1 MIHPTAIVDS
11 AAQLAEGVIIGPWC
25 TVGPGVVLDAG
36 VSLISHVVIQ
46 QDTAVGAHTV
56 IHPFAVIGGDPQH
69 GGYKGEPT
77 RLEIGS
83 DCSIR
88 EHCTFNRG
96 TPSHNG
102 GGGTG
107 VTRVGSNGLFMT
119 GAHVGHDAVVGD
131 HVVMANQATLGGH
144 ARIGDK
150 VFLGGLCAVHQN
162 GRVGQRA
169 IVGGLAAVTRD
180 VIPYGSAW
188 GNHARLHGLNLIGL
202 KRKGYGKDAVRRL
215 LAAFRDLFEREG
227 VFADR
232 LDRVEGAYADLPEIM
247 EIVAFIR
254 EDARRPLCLPGE

>member
-1 MIHPTAIVDS
+1 MSRIHSTALVDGS
-11 AAQLAEGVIIGPWC
+11 AELADGVVIGPWC
-25 TVGPGVVLDAG
+25 TVGPGVRLDAE
-36 VSLISHVVIQ
+36 VHLVSHVVVQ
-46 QDTAVGAHTV
+46 QDTTVGARTV

-69 GGYKGEPT
+69 NGYKGEPV

-83 DCSIR
+83 DNSVR
-88 EHCTFNRG
+88 EHATFNRG
-96 TPSHNG
+96 TSQG
-102 GGGTG
+102 SG
-107 VTRVGSNGLFMT
+107 VTRVGSHGLFMT
-119 GAHVGHDAVVGD
+119 GAHIGHDAVVGD
-131 HVVMANQATLGGH
+131 NVVMANSATLGGH
-144 ARIGDK
+144 ARIGDR

-162 GRVGQRA
+162 GRVGQGA

-215 LAAFRDLFEREG
+215 LAAFRDLFEGEG

-232 LDRVEGAYADLPEIM
+232 IDRVAGTYADLPEIM

-254 EDARRPLCLPGE
+254 EDAKRPLCLPGD

>member
-1 MIHPTAIVDS
+1 MAMIHPSAIVDGS
-11 AAQLAEGVIIGPWC
+11 AVLADDVIVGPWC
-25 TVGPGVVLDAG
+25 TVGPGVVLAEG
-36 VSLISHVVIQ
+36 VHLVSHVVIQ
-46 QDTAVGAHTV
+46 QDTTVGARTA

-69 GGYKGEPT
+69 NGYRGEPV

-83 DCSIR
+83 DNVIR

-96 TPSHNG
+96 TPQGSG
-102 GGGTG
+102 L
-107 VTRVGSNGLFMT
+107 TRIGSNSLFMT

-131 HVVMANQATLGGH
+131 NVVMANNATLGGH

-162 GRVGQRA
+162 GRVGQGA

-188 GNHARLHGLNLIGL
+188 GNHAQLHGLNLIGL

-215 LAAFRDLFEREG
+215 LAAYRDLFEGEG

-232 LDRVEGAYADLPEIM
+232 LDGVSRTYADLPEIM

-254 EDARRPLCLPGE
+254 EDGKRPLCLPGE

>member
-1 MIHPTAIVDS
+1 MAIHPTAIVDAKAEL
-11 AAQLAEGVIIGPWC
+11 AADVEIGPWC
-25 TVGPGVVLDAG
+25 TVGPGVTLSEG
-36 VSLISHVVIQ
+36 VRLVSHVVVQ
-46 QDTAVGAHTV
+46 QDTTVGARTV

-69 GGYKGEPT
+69 NGYKGEPVM
-77 RLEIGS
+77 LEIGS
-83 DCSIR
+83 DNAIR

-96 TPSHNG
+96 TPQ
-102 GGGTG
+102 GTG
-107 VTRVGSNGLFMT
+107 VTRIGSHSLFMT

-131 HVVMANQATLGGH
+131 NVVMANNATLGGH
-144 ARIGDK
+144 AHIGSK

-162 GRVGQRA
+162 GRVGQGA

-202 KRKGYGKDAVRRL
+202 KRKGYGKDQVRRL
-215 LAAFRDLFEREG
+215 LAAFRDLFEGDG

-232 LDRVEGAYADLPEIM
+232 LDAVEAGYADLPEIM

-254 EDARRPLCLPGE
+254 DGGKRPLCLPGE

>member
-1 MIHPTAIVDS
+1 MNLHPTAMVHPDAVIGD
-11 AAQLAEGVIIGPWC
+11 GVVIGPWS
-25 TVGPGVVLDAG
+25 TVGPGVVLNEG
-36 VSLISHVVIQ
+36 VTLVSHVVIQ
-46 QDTAVGAHTV
+46 QDTTVGARTV

-69 GGYKGEPT
+69 NGYKGET
-77 RLEIGS
+77 VRLEIGS
-83 DCSIR
+83 DNSIR
-88 EHCTFNRG
+88 EHSTFNRG
-96 TPSHNG
+96 TPQGS
-102 GGGTG
+102 G

-131 HVVMANQATLGGH
+131 NVVMANNATLGGH

-150 VFLGGLCAVHQN
+150 VFLGGLSAVHQN
-162 GRVGQRA
+162 GRVGQGA

-215 LAAFRDLFEREG
+215 LAAYRDLFEGEG
-227 VFADR
+227 VFAER
-232 LDRVEGAYADLPEIM
+232 LDAVEAAYADLPEIM

-254 EDARRPLCLPGE
+254 EDGKRPLCLPGE

>member
-1 MIHPTAIVDS
+1 MSHIHPTAIVDAS
-11 AAQLAEGVIIGPWC
+11 ARLAEDVVIGPWS
-25 TVGPGVVLDAG
+25 TVGPGVTLAAG
-36 VSLISHVVIQ
+36 VHLVSHVVIQ
-46 QDTAVGAHTV
+46 QDTTVGERTI

-69 GGYKGEPT
+69 NGYKGEPV
-77 RLEIGS
+77 RLEVGS
-83 DCSIR
+83 DNSIR

-96 TPSHNG
+96 TPQ
-102 GGGTG
+102 GTG
-107 VTRVGSNGLFMT
+107 ITRVGSNGLFMT

-144 ARIGDK
+144 AQIGDK

-162 GRVGQRA
+162 GRVGQGA

-188 GNHARLHGLNLIGL
+188 GNHAQLHGLNLIGL

-215 LAAFRDLFEREG
+215 LAAFRDLFEGQG

-232 LDRVEGAYADLPEIM
+232 LDAVEATYADLPEIM

-254 EDARRPLCLPGE
+254 AGAKRPLCLPGE

>member
-1 MIHPTAIVDS
+1 VSAIHPTAIVEPS
-11 AAQLAEGVIIGPWC
+11 ARLANDVVIGPWC
-25 TVGPGVVLDAG
+25 TVGPGVVLAEG
-36 VSLISHVVIQ
+36 VHLVSHVVIQ
-46 QDTAVGAHTV
+46 QDTSVGARTV

-69 GGYKGEPT
+69 NGYKGEPV

-83 DCSIR
+83 DNSIR
-88 EHCTFNRG
+88 EHATFNRG
-96 TPSHNG
+96 TPQGS
-102 GGGTG
+102 G

-131 HVVMANQATLGGH
+131 NVVMANQATLGGH
-144 ARIGDK
+144 ARIGDR

-162 GRVGQRA
+162 GRVGQGA

-188 GNHARLHGLNLIGL
+188 GNHARLQGLNLIGL
-202 KRKGYGKDAVRRL
+202 KRKGYSKDAVRRL
-215 LAAFRDLFEREG
+215 LAAYRDLFEGPG

-232 LDRVEGAYADLPEIM
+232 VSKMEIEYGDLIEIM

-254 EDARRPLCLPGE
+254 ESSKRPLCLPEA

>member
-1 MIHPTAIVDS
+1 MTAIHPTALVHPS
-11 AAQLAEGVIIGPWC
+11 AELADGVQIGPWC
-25 TVGPGVVLDAG
+25 TVGPGVALAENVTL
-36 VSLISHVVIQ
+36 VSHVVLQ
-46 QDTAVGAHTV
+46 QDTTVGARTT

-69 GGYKGEPT
+69 NGYKGEPV
-77 RLEIGS
+77 RLDIGA
-83 DCSIR
+83 DNSIR

-96 TPSHNG
+96 TPQGS
-102 GGGTG
+102 G

-131 HVVMANQATLGGH
+131 TVVMANNATLGGH

-162 GRVGQRA
+162 GRVGQGA

-188 GNHARLHGLNLIGL
+188 GNHARLHGLNLVGL

-215 LAAFRDLFEREG
+215 LAAFRDLFEGDG

-232 LDRVEGAYADLPEIM
+232 LTGVEQTYADLPEIM

-254 EDARRPLCLPGE
+254 DGGKRPLCLPGD